1 MILMVTVCGA
11 AHVEKIIAS
20 ALSVDM
26 TNMVGPSPM
35 YDGVKQNV
43 VDDGCV
49 MHEMTRHNGCIQR
62 IFY

>member
-49 MHEMTRHNGCIQR
+49 MHEMITP
-62 IFY
+62 